1 MANRDVEL
9 LAIGA
14 GPSNLAL
21 AVGLEEL
28 APGLARNTLVI
39 DRDQEISWQRG
50 MLMSEVESN
59 VTFLKD
65 LATMRNPRSKFTFIN
80 YLHSVGRLHL
90 FANIAMFTPF
100 RHEVANYLKWTAENL
115 SLVEVQLGTE
125 CVDIRPVWIAS
136 TLTGWETELA
146 GGDTIRSRYLSIG
159 IGRDSRVPGPLRTV
173 KAEHLI
179 HSTQYRQ
186 RIDAL
191 PKDLPYRVVVVGAGQ
206 SAGEMYCAVMSDL
219 PECRPTLVMRSI
231 GFNYYETSK
240 FNNELYYASFTDV
253 FHASRAEARKRI
265 LTQMRHTNYAGLAP
279 DTMEWLYRQFYLDR
293 LFNRN
298 RLQMI
303 NMHDITAATDDGDE
317 VVIELTDWRNGAVQE
332 IRADLVLLGT
342 GFSPEMPWLVRQLA
356 DSIGLPK
363 IAVTRD
369 YRLII
374 DRPGTAA
381 CYLQGVNEATHGI
394 ADSLLSVLAARAK
407 DIIAD
412 IQLDRAGLGA
422 PETVPD
428 TPEAVEVP
436 APVTTA
442 GLLSRKEN

>member
-28 APGLARNTLVI
+28 DPALASKTLVI
-39 DRDQEISWQRG
+39 DRDQEVSWQRG
-50 MLMSEVESN
+50 MMMPEVQSN

-65 LATMRNPRSKFTFIN
+65 LATMRDPRSKFTFVN
-80 YLHSVGRLHL
+80 YLHSTGRLHL
-90 FANIAMFTPF
+90 FANLTTFTPY
-100 RHEVANYLKWTAENL
+100 RHEVAGYLKWASENL
-115 SLVEVQLGTE
+115 SFVDLQLGVE
-125 CVDIRPVWIAS
+125 CVDVRPIWTAG

-146 GGDTIRSRYLSIG
+146 GGDTVRSRYLSVG
-159 IGRDSRVPGPLRTV
+159 IGRDPRIPEPLRNI

-179 HSTQYRQ
+179 HSTEYRP

-191 PKDLPYRVVVVGAGQ
+191 RKDLPYRVAVVGAGQ

-240 FNNELYYASFTDV
+240 FNNELYYESFTDI
-253 FHASRAEARKRI
+253 FHASRPEARSRM
-265 LTQMRHTNYAGLAP
+265 LAQMRHTNYAGLSP

-293 LFNRN
+293 LFNRH

-303 NMHDITAATDDGDE
+303 NMHDVTAASDDGDE
-317 VVIELTDWRNGAVQE
+317 VVLELTDWRNGATQE

-342 GFSPEMPWLVRQLA
+342 GFSPEMPGMVRRLA
-356 DSIGLPK
+356 DSIGLPE

-369 YRLII
+369 YRLAI
-374 DRPGTAA
+374 DRPATAA

-394 ADSLLSVLAARAK
+394 ADSLLSVLAARAN
-407 DIIAD
+407 DVIAD
-412 IQLDRAGLGA
+412 IQLDRADL
-422 PETVPD
+422 V
-428 TPEAVEVP
+428 TPEAVEVA

-442 GLLSRKEN
+442 GLLSRKDS